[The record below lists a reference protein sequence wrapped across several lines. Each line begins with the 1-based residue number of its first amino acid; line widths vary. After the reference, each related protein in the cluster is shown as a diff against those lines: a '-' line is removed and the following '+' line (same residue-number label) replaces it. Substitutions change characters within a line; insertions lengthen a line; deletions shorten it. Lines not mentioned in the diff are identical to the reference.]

1 MSNEADTCRKYILP
15 KLYAAGWTDDH
26 ISEQKYFTDGRV
38 ITVGNACVTKRQK
51 RADYLLRY
59 RRDFPVAIVE
69 AKAYYKTGGDGM
81 QQAKE
86 YAEILGLRFAYST
99 NGREI
104 IEHDYTT
111 GIETRLK
118 NFPSPEELW
127 QRYRKDKD
135 LASDDLA
142 EKVITPYY
150 FNPDKEPRYYQRIAI
165 NSVVQAV
172 LKGRKRTLITLAT
185 GTGKT
190 EVAFQIAWKLWNSRW
205 NSAGE
210 PRKPRIL
217 FLSDRSILVDD
228 PKDKTFAPFG
238 EARHKIEGE
247 AVLSR
252 EMYFALYQSLAK
264 DERRPGLYK
273 EYPKDFFD
281 LVIVDE
287 CHRGS
292 AADESNWRE
301 ILEYFEPAY
310 QLGMTATPLRED
322 NKDTYS
328 YFGNPVYTYSLKQG
342 IEDGFLAPYKV
353 HRIIPEVDAVGWRP
367 AVGQVDRYK
376 REIPDG
382 EYGTKDFGKLLALR
396 PRTEAVAR
404 HLTDFL
410 KRTDRFAKTIV
421 FCEDQEEAEEMRLNL
436 NNLNSDLAQ
445 QYPDYVCRIVSDE
458 GAVGRGHLSRF
469 QELETVT
476 PVIVTTSKLLTTG
489 VDVQMCR
496 NIVIYK
502 IINSMTE
509 FKQTIGRGT
518 RIRRDYKKFY
528 FNILDYT
535 GSAAQR
541 FADPEFDGEP
551 ALITQEEMDAQGIVK
566 KGTEKTVSQENESEY
581 ARAVN
586 EFEPN
591 PLDLGH
597 DINTPRYGG
606 KYYVDEGDKI
616 RIVVDYEQSLDE
628 SGNKLKTV
636 RYTDYTSEKVRSMF
650 TSSAELLSKWKVPEE
665 REAIIT
671 ALSEKGISFEE
682 LAKATGQEGTDHF
695 DLLCHV
701 AYNAPLRSRRERAE
715 RLRLGKTDFFESF
728 SPEARQ
734 ILNEILEKYIEY
746 GTEQFKVPDILRVD
760 PISKHGNTLEIA
772 AVFNGPENLKD
783 ALTKLQ
789 TFLYS

>member
-1 MSNEADTCRKYILP
+1 MSNEADTCRKFVLP

-38 ITVGNACVTKRQK
+38 LTVGNACVTKKQK

-69 AKAYYKTGGDGM
+69 AKANYKTAGDGM

-86 YAEILGLRFAYST
+86 YAEIIGLMFAYAT
-99 NGREI
+99 NGAEI
-104 IEHDYTT
+104 LEHDYTT
-111 GIETRLK
+111 GAETRLET
-118 NFPSPEELW
+118 FPAPEELW
-127 QRYRKDKD
+127 QRYRKAKG
-135 LASDDLA
+135 LSADDMA
-142 EKVITPYY
+142 EKVLAPYF

-165 NSVVQAV
+165 NSVVQAI
-172 LKGRKRTLITLAT
+172 LKGRRRVLITLAT

-190 EVAFQIAWKLWNSRW
+190 EVAFQIAWKLWNSKW
-205 NSAGE
+205 NKAGG

-238 EARHKIEGE
+238 DARHKIEGE

-281 LVIVDE
+281 LIIVDE

-292 AADESNWRE
+292 ASDESNWRE

-322 NKDTYS
+322 NKDTYK
-328 YFGNPVYTYSLKQG
+328 YFGNPIYTYSLKRG

-353 HRIIPEVDAVGWRP
+353 HRIIPDVDAAGWRP

-382 EYGTKDFGKLLALR
+382 EYGTKDFGRTLALR

-410 KRTDRFAKTIV
+410 KRTDRFGKTIV
-421 FCEDQEEAEEMRLNL
+421 FCEDQEEAEEMRLIL
-436 NNLNSDLAQ
+436 NNLNSDLVK

-458 GAVGRGHLSRF
+458 KAVGRGHLGRF

-476 PVIVTTSKLLTTG
+476 PVVVTTSKLLTTG

-502 IINSMTE
+502 VVNSMTE
-509 FKQTIGRGT
+509 FKQIIGRGT
-518 RIRRDYKKFY
+518 RIKRDYKKFY

-551 ALITQEEMDAQGIVK
+551 ALLTQEEIDAEGK
-566 KGTEKTVSQENESEY
+566 TKPGTQKTLTPEQETDY
-581 ARAVN
+581 TQARN
-586 EFEPN
+586 EFEP
-591 PLDLGH
+591 PIEDLGH
-597 DINTPRYGG
+597 DGAPR
-606 KYYVDEGDKI
+606 KYYVDDGDKI
-616 RIVVDYEQSLDE
+616 RIVADYEQSLDE

-636 RYTDYTSEKVRSMF
+636 RYTDYTSEKVRSML

-671 ALSEKGISFEE
+671 ALAERGITFED
-682 LAKATGQEGTDHF
+682 LVKATGQDDADHF

-715 RLRLGKTDFFESF
+715 RLRLGKSAFFENF
-728 SPEARQ
+728 SPDARQ
-734 ILNEILEKYIEY
+734 ILNEILEKYVEY
-746 GTEQFKVPDILRVD
+746 GTEQFKVPDILKVD

-772 AVFNGPENLKD
+772 AVFNGPENLKN
-783 ALTKLQ
+783 ALAALQ

>member
-1 MSNEADTCRKYILP
+1 MSNEADTCRKFVLP

-38 ITVGNACVTKRQK
+38 ITVGNACVTKKQK

-69 AKAYYKTGGDGM
+69 AKANYKTVGAGM

-86 YAEILGLRFAYST
+86 YAEILGLLFAYAT
-99 NGREI
+99 NGAEI
-104 IEHDYTT
+104 LEHDYTT
-111 GIETRLK
+111 GSETRLET
-118 NFPSPEELW
+118 FPAPEELW
-127 QRYRKDKD
+127 KRYRKAKG
-135 LASDDLA
+135 LSADDVA
-142 EKVITPYY
+142 EKVLAPYY

-165 NSVVQAV
+165 NSVVQAI
-172 LKGRKRTLITLAT
+172 LKGQNRVLITLAT

-190 EVAFQIAWKLWNSRW
+190 EVAFQIAWKLWNSKW
-205 NSAGE
+205 NKSGE
-210 PRKPRIL
+210 ARKPRIL

-238 EARHKIEGE
+238 EARHKIDGE
-247 AVLSR
+247 AVKSR
-252 EMYFALYQSLAK
+252 EMYFALYQSLAQ

-273 EYPKDFFD
+273 EYAKDFFD
-281 LVIVDE
+281 LIIVDE

-292 AADESNWRE
+292 ASDESNWRE

-322 NKDTYS
+322 NKDTYK
-328 YFGNPVYTYSLKQG
+328 YFCNPVYTYSLKQG

-353 HRIIPEVDAVGWRP
+353 HRIITEADAAGWRP
-367 AVGQVDRYK
+367 AVGQVDRYR

-382 EYGTKDFGKLLALR
+382 EYGTRDFGRTLALR

-410 KRTDRFAKTIV
+410 KRTDRFGKTIV
-421 FCEDQEEAEEMRLNL
+421 FCEDQEEAEEMRLSL
-436 NNLNSDLAQ
+436 NNLNADLVK

-458 GAVGRGHLSRF
+458 GALGRGHLGRF
-469 QELETVT
+469 QELETAT

-502 IINSMTE
+502 VVNSMTE
-509 FKQTIGRGT
+509 FKQIIGRGT

-535 GSAAQR
+535 GSAARR
-541 FADPEFDGEP
+541 FADPDFDGEP
-551 ALITQEEMDAQGIVK
+551 ALLTLEEIDAAGK
-566 KGTEKTVSQENESEY
+566 TKPGTEKTLTPEKETDYTQ
-581 ARAVN
+581 ARN
-586 EFEPN
+586 EFELPAE
-591 PLDLGH
+591 DLVRDGAH
-597 DINTPRYGG
+597 R

-616 RIVVDYEQSLDE
+616 RIAADYEQSLDE

-665 REAIIT
+665 REAIIA
-671 ALSEKGISFEE
+671 ALAERGITFED
-682 LAKATGQEGTDHF
+682 LVKATGQDDVDHF

-715 RLRLGKTDFFESF
+715 RVRLGKSGFFENF
-728 SPEARQ
+728 SPDARQ
-734 ILNEILEKYIEY
+734 ILNEILEKYVEY
-746 GTEQFKVPDILRVD
+746 GTEQFKVPDILKVD

-789 TFLYS
+789 TFLYA

>member
-1 MSNEADTCRKYILP
+1 MSNEADTCRKFVLP

-38 ITVGNACVTKRQK
+38 ITVGTACVTKKQK

-59 RRDFPVAIVE
+59 RRDFPMAIVE
-69 AKAYYKTGGDGM
+69 AKANYKTAGDGM
-81 QQAKE
+81 QQAKN
-86 YAEILGLRFAYST
+86 YAEILGLMFAYAT
-99 NGREI
+99 NGAEI
-104 IEHDYTT
+104 LEHDYTT
-111 GIETRLK
+111 GKETRLET
-118 NFPSPEELW
+118 FPTPEDLW
-127 QRYRKDKD
+127 LRYQRAKGLSLDGVADKV
-135 LASDDLA
+135 LA
-142 EKVITPYY
+142 PYF

-165 NSVVQAV
+165 NTVVQAI
-172 LKGRKRTLITLAT
+172 LKGQNRVLITLAT

-190 EVAFQIAWKLWNSRW
+190 EVAFQIAWKLWTSKW
-205 NSAGE
+205 NKSGE
-210 PRKPRIL
+210 ARKPRIL

-238 EARHKIEGE
+238 DARHKIDGE
-247 AVLSR
+247 AIKSR
-252 EMYFALYQSLAK
+252 EIYFALYQSLAQ

-273 EYPKDFFD
+273 EYAKDFFD
-281 LVIVDE
+281 LIIVDE

-292 AADESNWRE
+292 ASDESNWRE

-322 NKDTYS
+322 NKDTYK
-328 YFGNPVYTYSLKQG
+328 YFGNPVYIYSLKQG

-353 HRIIPEVDAVGWRP
+353 HRVVTEADAAGWRP
-367 AVGQVDRYK
+367 APGQQDRNG

-382 EYGTKDFGKLLALR
+382 EYGTKDFGRTLALR
-396 PRTEAVAR
+396 PRTEAVAQ

-421 FCEDQEEAEEMRLNL
+421 FCEDQDEAEQMRLILSNL
-436 NNLNSDLAQ
+436 NADLVK

-458 GAVGRGHLSRF
+458 GTLGRGHLGRF
-469 QELETVT
+469 QELETAT
-476 PVIVTTSKLLTTG
+476 PVIVTTSKLLSTG

-496 NIVIYK
+496 NIVLYK
-502 IINSMTE
+502 IVNSMTE
-509 FKQTIGRGT
+509 FKQIIGRGT

-541 FADPEFDGEP
+541 FADPDFDGEP
-551 ALITQEEMDAQGIVK
+551 ALLTQEEMDAAGK
-566 KGTEKTVSQENESEY
+566 TKPGTEQTLTPEQETDY
-581 ARAVN
+581 AQARN
-586 EFEPN
+586 EFEP
-591 PLDLGH
+591 PIEELGH
-597 DINTPRYGG
+597 DGSPR

-628 SGNKLKTV
+628 SGSKLKTV

-650 TSSAELLSKWKVPEE
+650 TSSAELLSKWRVPDE
-665 REAIIT
+665 RAVIIS
-671 ALSEKGISFEE
+671 ALAERGITFED
-682 LAKATGQEGTDHF
+682 LVKATGQEDADHF

-715 RLRLGKTDFFESF
+715 RVRQGKSSFFENF
-728 SPEARQ
+728 SPDARQ
-734 ILNEILEKYIEY
+734 ILNEILEKYVEY
-746 GTEQFKVPDILRVD
+746 GTEQFKVPDILKVD

>member
-1 MSNEADTCRKYILP
+1 MSNEADTCRKFVLP

-38 ITVGNACVTKRQK
+38 ITVGNACVTKKQK

-69 AKAYYKTGGDGM
+69 AKAGYKTAGDGM

-86 YAEILGLRFAYST
+86 YAEIIGLMFAYAT
-99 NGREI
+99 NGAEI
-104 IEHDYTT
+104 LEHDYTT
-111 GIETRLK
+111 GAETRLET
-118 NFPSPEELW
+118 FPAPEELW
-127 QRYRKDKD
+127 RRYRKAKG
-135 LASDDLA
+135 LSADDMA
-142 EKVITPYY
+142 EKVLAPYY

-165 NSVVQAV
+165 NSVVQAI
-172 LKGRKRTLITLAT
+172 LKGQRRVLITLAT

-190 EVAFQIAWKLWNSRW
+190 EVAFQIAWKLWNSKW
-205 NSAGE
+205 NKTRG

-238 EARHKIEGE
+238 DARHKIEGE

-281 LVIVDE
+281 LIIVDE

-292 AADESNWRE
+292 ASDESNWRE

-322 NKDTYS
+322 NRDTYK
-328 YFGNPVYTYSLKQG
+328 YFGNPLYTYSLKQG

-367 AVGQVDRYK
+367 AVGQLDRNG
-376 REIPDG
+376 RVIPDG
-382 EYGTKDFGKLLALR
+382 EYGTPDFGRTLALR
-396 PRTEAVAR
+396 PRTKAVAR

-410 KRTDRFAKTIV
+410 KRTDRFGKTIV
-421 FCEDQEEAEEMRLNL
+421 FCEDQEEAEEMRLLL
-436 NNLNSDLAQ
+436 NNLNADLVK

-458 GAVGRGHLSRF
+458 KAVGRGHLGRF

-476 PVIVTTSKLLTTG
+476 PVVVTTSKLLTTG

-502 IINSMTE
+502 VVNSMTE
-509 FKQTIGRGT
+509 FKQIIGRGT
-518 RIRRDYKKFY
+518 RIKRDYKKFY

-551 ALITQEEMDAQGIVK
+551 ALLTREEIDAEGETK
-566 KGTEKTVSQENESEY
+566 PGTEKTLTPEQETDY
-581 ARAVN
+581 TQARN
-586 EFEPN
+586 EFEP
-591 PLDLGH
+591 PMEDLGH
-597 DINTPRYGG
+597 DGVPR
-606 KYYVDEGDKI
+606 KYYVDDGDKI
-616 RIVVDYEQSLDE
+616 RIVADYEQSLDE

-665 REAIIT
+665 REAIIS
-671 ALSEKGISFEE
+671 ALAERGITFED
-682 LAKATGQEGTDHF
+682 LVKATGQNDADHF

-715 RLRLGKTDFFESF
+715 RLRLGKSDFFENF
-728 SPEARQ
+728 SPDARQ
-734 ILNEILEKYIEY
+734 ILNEILEKYVEY
-746 GTEQFKVPDILRVD
+746 GTEQFKVPDILKVD